1 MRKRRLRILGG
12 LLALGMVVS
21 ACGGSDG
28 SSGGATGEAAADD
41 GGDATSGETEEAPE
55 AEAEGDGGGGDSK
68 VIRFAFAPDPVWDYL
83 KDTGELDK
91 WSEETGYTIETS
103 ESWDEFTYFAGGH
116 GDIVSMG
123 THELPLL
130 EEEAGVKV
138 VAFGKYNHQRVPLYT
153 TAEDGYGTLADV
165 PEGATTCANSAVS
178 NTIVW
183 SIIADKLHD
192 INYRVGGGDF
202 DIVVQDHFVMPELVV
217 RGQCEVAAAIPEAAV
232 PQLRTGELE
241 VMYDG
246 RPPWRV
252 YQELCECDHEGI
264 MSNLMVAREEWYDNN
279 PEAAEAFLDL
289 WQRGIELWNENTE
302 EIVEKYPQHFAVEE
316 QADVDWIKE
325 YMAGENDWFVDSV
338 YLDEAWIDEETK
350 FYDMM
355 VEGGWMEEGTALPR
369 FEAIDPA

>member
-1 MRKRRLRILGG
+1 MRKRQVRALAG
-12 LLALGMVVS
+12 LLALGLVVPACTGSNEPS
-21 ACGGSDG
+21 ASADD
-28 SSGGATGEAAADD
+28 ATSAAAD
-41 GGDATSGETEEAPE
+41 GGDTDAT
-55 AEAEGDGGGGDSK
+55 DGGGEEATDDGGGEGG

-83 KDTGELDK
+83 KDTGELAK
-91 WSEETGYTIETS
+91 WEEETGYTIETS

-123 THELPLL
+123 VHELPLL

-153 TAEDGYGTLADV
+153 TAEDSYDTLADV

-183 SIIADKLHD
+183 SIIADKLHGID
-192 INYRVGGGDF
+192 YRVGGGDF
-202 DIVVQDHFVMPELVV
+202 NIVVQDHFVMPELVT

-264 MSNLMVAREEWYDNN
+264 MSNLMVARAEWFDNN
-279 PEAAEAFLDL
+279 REAAAAFLEL
-289 WQRGIELWNENTE
+289 WERGIELWKENTE
-302 EIVEKYPQHFAVEE
+302 EIVQKYPQHFSVEDE
-316 QADVDWIKE
+316 ADVAWIQE
-325 YMAGENDWFVDSV
+325 YMAGENDWFVESV
-338 YLDEAWIDEETK
+338 YLDEAWINEEMK

-355 VEGGWMEEGTALPR
+355 VEGGWMDEGTPLPR

>member
-1 MRKRRLRILGG
+1 MKNARHLRVLGAVM
-12 LLALGMVVS
+12 ALGLAVS
-21 ACGGSDG
+21 ACSGSDAGSDPDTEEAAEAAATGGEDDGEAAEGGDDGGGSDD
-28 SSGGATGEAAADD
+28 T
-41 GGDATSGETEEAPE
+41 
-55 AEAEGDGGGGDSK
+55 

-83 KDTGELDK
+83 KDTGTLDE

-123 THELPLL
+123 VHELPLL
-130 EEEAGVKV
+130 EEEAGVEI

-153 TAEDGYGTLADV
+153 TAEDSYDTLADV

-192 INYRVGGGDF
+192 IDYRVGGGDF
-202 DIVVQDHFVMPELVV
+202 EIVVQDHFVMPELVV

-232 PQLRTGELE
+232 PHLREGDLE

-264 MSNLMVAREEWYDNN
+264 MSNLMVARAEWFDSH
-279 PEAAEAFLDL
+279 PDQAAAFLDL

-302 EIVEKYPQHFAVEE
+302 EIVQRYPQHFAVENE
-316 QADVDWIKE
+316 EDIAWIQE

-338 YLDEAWIDEETK
+338 YLDQEWIDEETK

-355 VEGGWMEEGTALPR
+355 VEGGWMDEGTPIPR
-369 FEAIDPA
+369 FEVIEP